1 MTYKA
6 AIAWEGAFGG
16 ESSIK
21 DSVISSGRAIGIM
34 IKNSANV
41 KFVNNTI
48 ANFIQHGIWV
58 KQS

>member
-16 ESSIK
+16 ESRVK
-21 DSVISSGRAIGIM
+21 DSVISSGRAIGVM

-41 KFVNNTI
+41 NFENNVI